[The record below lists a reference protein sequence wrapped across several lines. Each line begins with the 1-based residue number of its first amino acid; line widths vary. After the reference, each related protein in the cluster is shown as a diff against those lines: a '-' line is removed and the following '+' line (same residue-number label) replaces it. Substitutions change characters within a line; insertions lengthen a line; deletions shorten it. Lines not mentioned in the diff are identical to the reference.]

1 VSDTGTDLED
11 VDMED
16 CSKLKPDMSIFHNW
30 LEQEQ
35 FEEIRD
41 CFVTGEW
48 NKAAKQQKGGVE
60 GDGQNEDDSVYGDFE
75 DLETGERHVA
85 ADADNHMEQ
94 EAATAGDRTA
104 AEERRLQ
111 KLALRAKFDAQY
123 LTYMCL
129 LYFVQRPSI
138 LFCYFFQFWYIC

>member
-1 VSDTGTDLED
+1 
-11 VDMED
+11 
-16 CSKLKPDMSIFHNW
+16 
-30 LEQEQ
+30 
-35 FEEIRD
+35 
-41 CFVTGEW
+41 
-48 NKAAKQQKGGVE
+48 VE

-85 ADADNHMEQ
+85 ADADNDIEQ
-94 EAATAGDRTA
+94 EAATARDRTA

-138 LFCYFFQFWYIC
+138 LFRYFFQFRYIC